1 MHAEHPEASPECQE
15 AGDRDE
21 DHGRDAQDENRDEPP
36 DRRRG
41 RDEFEDLHQPQ
52 RSEHT
57 GGQLDDV
64 RRSPRPPQPLTY
76 PLGARR
82 WRLDR

>member
-1 MHAEHPEASPECQE
+1 MDAEHPEASPDCQE

-21 DHGRDAQDENRDEPP
+21 DRRRDAQDENRDEPP

-52 RSEHT
+52 RSKHVPSGRAT
-57 GGQLDDV
+57 VAARPMAVAADALDAPGGSV
-64 RRSPRPPQPLTY
+64 AFSP
-76 PLGARR
+76 
-82 WRLDR
+82 